1 MSTEERTEADVGL
14 PGLTESLDP
23 HRLTLIWIRGRHE
36 DTCRCEVCLGIDYAL
51 TLKSM
56 VRADEREACAS
67 LVETVELVDPS
78 GLTKKEQLRV
88 YSILQKAAD
97 LIRSR

>member
-1 MSTEERTEADVGL
+1 MGTGSLSGEILVTPNAPVTDRPPAVG
-14 PGLTESLDP
+14 GEGD
-23 HRLTLIWIRGRHE
+23 E
-36 DTCRCEVCLGIDYAL
+36 
-51 TLKSM
+51 KSM

-78 GLTKKEQLRV
+78 GLTKKEQLRI